1 MIKINVM
8 RTFLNRL
15 KDRGWKN
22 IIVKWY
28 TDNDNQVLRRGEK
41 NIIVIDSINVDSSV
55 DIKPQIDEVFKNLI
69 ETIKRFDAK
78 EIFLPGG
85 GDILIP
91 EFFEN
96 FCRENGISIHIIT
109 IELLREFLNY
119 N

>member
-1 MIKINVM
+1 MKTILITGAAGYIGSHCALEIQRAGYKC
-8 RTFLNRL
+8 
-15 KDRGWKN
+15 
-22 IIVKWY
+22 IVL
-28 TDNDNQVLRRGEK
+28 DNLSEGHKEAVNADKFYKVEL
-41 NIIVIDSINVDSSV
+41 S
-55 DIKPQIDEVFKNLI
+55 QIDEVFKNLI

-91 EFFEN
+91 EFFED